1 MPTIATTTELCKLL
15 GDPTRLR
22 LLALLKEEELTVAEL
37 VAATEL
43 PQPRVST
50 HLGRLKEASLVADR
64 RADSSAWYRLHPRAL
79 EDATVKAVLQVAD
92 DPLLARD
99 GKRMA
104 QVVAARGGT
113 WADAVAGTMERH
125 YSPGRTW
132 ESLARGLAGTLRGG
146 RVLDIASGDGSVA
159 RLLAPFA
166 DEVTCLDLSDRVLE
180 RGRERAAAG
189 MRFVQ
194 GDLHDL
200 PFEDDRFDL
209 ALILT
214 ALVFARD
221 PALAIREAARVLAPG
236 GRLIATV
243 LRQHGHTD
251 AVAPYDHLHL
261 GFSAEVLRGWSED
274 AGLTVR
280 QCEVTS
286 RERRA
291 PHFEVLTLVADGA
304 P

>member
-1 MPTIATTTELCKLL
+1 MPTIAWTTDLCKLL

-22 LLALLKEEELTVAEL
+22 LLALLREEELTVAEL

-50 HLGRLKEASLVADR
+50 HLGRLKESSLVADR
-64 RADSSAWYRLHPRAL
+64 RSGSSAWYRLHPRAL
-79 EDATVKAVLQVAD
+79 ENETVQAVLASAD

-99 GKRMA
+99 AVRMR

-132 ESLARGLAGTLRGG
+132 ESLARGLAGSLRSG

-166 DEVTCLDLSDRVLE
+166 DQVTCLDASEKVLG
-180 RGRERAAAG
+180 RGRERAEPR
-189 MRFVQ
+189 MRFIH
-194 GDLHDL
+194 GDLHEL
-200 PFEDDRFDL
+200 PFEDASFDL

-221 PALAIREAARVLAPG
+221 PALAIREASRVLAPG

-251 AVAPYDHLHL
+251 AVAPYDHVHL
-261 GFSAEVLRGWSED
+261 GFSAEVLGTWSRA
-274 AGLTVR
+274 AGLDVR
-280 QCEVTS
+280 QCAVTS

-291 PHFEVLTLVADGA
+291 PYFEVLTLVADK
-304 P
+304 PE